1 MPERSLH
8 PLRVVDGL
16 ELDAGYQEILRP
28 GALMAG
34 RDGRLRR
41 LPRWFFEVPSWEA
54 ALETDLSPHFKVWE
68 FLNVDVREHTLQRM
82 HWPRYLPL
90 GVGLLAA
97 TLEVLRQKVDT
108 YVHIAANGGY
118 RSPAH
123 RLSRHAGPHI
133 WGTAA
138 NIYRIGDD
146 WLDDERTI
154 TRYSRLVRGLT
165 PAVWVRPYGHG
176 LGETD
181 DHLHLDVGYAVVA
194 PHTGGDERDAP
205 DPEPARKPDAPGPRP
220 GKKGDAAEAE
230 PLRGED
236 ETETDEG

>member
-1 MPERSLH
+1 MADRGRH

-16 ELDAGYQEILRP
+16 ELDRAHRAVLRP
-28 GALMAG
+28 GELMEG
-34 RDGRLRR
+34 RDGRRRR
-41 LPRWFFEVPSWEA
+41 LPRWFLEVPSWDS

-68 FLNVDVREHTLQRM
+68 FLNVDVREHRMQRM
-82 HWPRYLPL
+82 EWPRYLPL
-90 GVGLLAA
+90 AVGLLAA
-97 TLEVLRQKVDT
+97 TLEVLRGAAGT

-118 RSPAH
+118 RSPSH
-123 RLSRHAGPHI
+123 RLTTHAGPHV

-154 TRYSRLVRGLT
+154 TRYSRLARSLS

-176 LGETD
+176 VGETD
-181 DHLHLDVGYAVVA
+181 DHLHLDVGFAVVA
-194 PHTGGDERDAP
+194 PHDGGDENDV
-205 DPEPARKPDAPGPRP
+205 
-220 GKKGDAAEAE
+220 AEAE
-230 PLRGED
+230 LLRGED

>member
-1 MPERSLH
+1 MAERGVH

-16 ELDAGYQEILRP
+16 GLNAAHRAVLRP
-28 GALMAG
+28 AELMQA
-34 RDGRLRR
+34 RDGRRRR

-54 ALETDLSPHFKVWE
+54 ALDTDLSPHFKVWE
-68 FLNVDVREHTLQRM
+68 FLNVDVREHELQRM
-82 HWPRYLPL
+82 EWPRYLPL

-97 TLEVLRQKVDT
+97 ALEVLRDAAGT

-123 RLSRHAGPHI
+123 RLTEHAGPHV

-154 TRYSRLVRGLT
+154 TRYSRMARGLS
-165 PAVWVRPYGHG
+165 PNLWARPYGHG
-176 LGETD
+176 VGETD
-181 DHLHLDVGYAVVA
+181 DHLHLDVGFAVVA
-194 PHTGGDERDAP
+194 PHDGGDENDV
-205 DPEPARKPDAPGPRP
+205 
-220 GKKGDAAEAE
+220 AEAE
-230 PLRGED
+230 PPRDED
-236 ETETDEG
+236 ATG